1 MWRTVCYAHD
11 NKPPQIM
18 SRGLLNSHT
27 GLGSLWPC
35 QPSTWDDRG
44 RRSKTAC
51 RFHVNVHTDV
61 ETKANTN
68 MSCSNNTGHEIAL
81 EEVFFLPFPCQ
92 RKHKSFPQK
101 KRKKKYK
108 KTKKPSGEA
117 PLAMISIQQET
128 ERECFFLDSFGLT
141 WMISNTPSSA
151 KGTHI
156 LSVYKSYSGIP
167 YMGVFPTNIKE
178 ISWGHGITKKR
189 V

>member
-1 MWRTVCYAHD
+1 MWRTICYAHD
-11 NKPPQIM
+11 NKLPRIM

-44 RRSKTAC
+44 WRSKTAC

-92 RKHKSFPQK
+92 RKHKSFQK
-101 KRKKKYK
+101 KKKKPKYK
-108 KTKKPSGEA
+108 KPKNPRVKHLWRWSAYSKRQRGSVSFSTASGWLGWFQTH
-117 PLAMISIQQET
+117 PLLQKALTYCLFINHTVGFLTWE
-128 ERECFFLDSFGLT
+128 FFLQ
-141 WMISNTPSSA
+141 I
-151 KGTHI
+151 
-156 LSVYKSYSGIP
+156 
-167 YMGVFPTNIKE
+167 
-178 ISWGHGITKKR
+178 
-189 V
+189 